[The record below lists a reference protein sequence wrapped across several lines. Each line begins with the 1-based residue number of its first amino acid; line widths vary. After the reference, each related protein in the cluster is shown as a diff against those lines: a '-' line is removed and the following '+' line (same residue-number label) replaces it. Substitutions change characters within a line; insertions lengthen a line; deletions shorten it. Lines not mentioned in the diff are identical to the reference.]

1 MNLIK
6 IKKVGTG
13 HQIKQ
18 NKKKIL
24 RTFKEGTCITNTKYT
39 KGGMDR

>member
-24 RTFKEGTCITNTKYT
+24 RTFKEGTCTGFSIRN
-39 KGGMDR
+39 GVDGRI